1 MVVLHVTGQSRA
13 GIKCVVRGKSVELK
27 CGYFGAVQKCVVMY
41 KVWGA
46 G

>member
-13 GIKCVVRGKSVELK
+13 GIKCMVLGKPLGLK
-27 CGYFGAVQKCVVMY
+27 CGYFGVVQKCGVMY